1 MPLITSAGAVP
12 SSPASLNAELVA
24 KAVAISPGLTA
35 NLPGALIE
43 DLSSTGTGA
52 LVVQDQAAVD
62 LLNSV
67 SPLTANA
74 FILYQLGDVYGVRQG
89 IGSNT
94 SVFVVFSGSP
104 GFVINTGF
112 IVSDGTHQYV
122 TQDPAIISG
131 PGPVGAS
138 LPTFCLAVDPGSWAI
153 PVATVTEPISSIPST
168 ITCTLSNPSTGIPGG
183 DPQTLPAFQA
193 QVIQA
198 GLAVATGTPAFTK
211 ATIQNVPGVQARL
224 VSMRQTGG
232 GWQII
237 VGGGDPY
244 QVAGAIFQSLF
255 NIQDLQPAATVGAT
269 ENIAI
274 NDFPDTYEIV
284 FVVPAQQ
291 SVGMTITWNT
301 AATANFVADAIVI
314 ALVQPAMAAYVNSI
328 TVGQPM
334 STLKLQDVFIT
345 AVKDS
350 IPEAALSKLQ
360 FIVTINGSV
369 VNPPTGG
376 TLIAGDP
383 EAFFFAVTAD
393 ISVVQG

>member
-12 SSPASLNAELVA
+12 SSPATLNAELVA
-24 KAVAISPGLTA
+24 GAVALAPGLTTT
-35 NLPGALIE
+35 LPGALIE

-62 LLNSV
+62 LINSV
-67 SPLTANA
+67 SPLTANE
-74 FILYQLGDVYGVRQG
+74 FILYQLGQVYGVRRG

-94 SVFVVFSGSP
+94 SVYVVFSGSP
-104 GFVINTGF
+104 GFVINSGF
-112 IVSDGTHQYV
+112 TVSDGTHQYV

-131 PGPVGAS
+131 PGPVGSS

-153 PVATVTEPISSIPST
+153 PAATVTEPISSIPST

-183 DPQTLPAFQA
+183 DPQTLPAYQA

-198 GLAVATGTPAFTK
+198 GLAVATGTPTFTK
-211 ATIQNVPGVQARL
+211 TTIQKVSGVQARL

-255 NIQDLQPAATVGAT
+255 NIQDLQPAATLGAT
-269 ENIAI
+269 ETIAI

-291 SVGMTITWNT
+291 DVGMTVTWNT
-301 AATANFVADAIVI
+301 VATANFVSNAIVI
-314 ALVQPAMAAYVNSI
+314 ALVQPAMVAYINSI
-328 TVGQPM
+328 TVGQPI
-334 STLKLQDVFIT
+334 SLLKLQDVFIA
-345 AVKDS
+345 AVTGS
-350 IPEAALSKLQ
+350 IPEAAISKLQ
-360 FIVTINGSV
+360 FIVTIDSIV

-383 EAFFFAVTAD
+383 EAFFFATTAD

>member
-12 SSPASLNAELVA
+12 YSPAVLNAQLLDG
-24 KAVAISPGLTA
+24 AVAQAPGLTA
-35 NLPGALIE
+35 TLPGALIE

-52 LVVQDQAAVD
+52 LVVQDQAAAD
-62 LLNSV
+62 LLNGV
-67 SPLTANA
+67 SPLTANE
-74 FILYQLGDVYGVRQG
+74 FILYQLGGVYGVRRG

-94 SVFVVFSGSP
+94 SVYVVFSGSP
-104 GFVINTGF
+104 GFVINRGF

-131 PGPVGAS
+131 PGPIGSSAA
-138 LPTFCLAVDPGSWAI
+138 TFCLAVDAGTWAV
-153 PVATVTEPISSIPST
+153 PSGTVIDKVTSVPSA
-168 ITCTLSNPSTGIPGG
+168 ITLTFTNPATGIPGG
-183 DPQTLPAFQA
+183 DPQTLADYQA

-198 GLAVATGTPAFTK
+198 GLAVATGTPAFLKT
-211 ATIQNVPGVQARL
+211 QVENVYGVQPRL

-244 QVAGAIFQSLF
+244 QVAGAIYQALF
-255 NIQDLQPAATVGAT
+255 NIQDLQAATTMGST
-269 ENIAI
+269 QTIAI
-274 NDFPDTYEIV
+274 NDYPNTYEIV

-291 SVGMTITWNT
+291 SVGMTVTWNT
-301 AATANFVADAIVI
+301 VATANFVSEAIVI
-314 ALVQPAMAAYVNSI
+314 ALVQPAIVAYINSI
-328 TVGQPM
+328 TVGEPI
-334 STLKLQDVFIT
+334 SVLTLQDTFIK
-345 AVKDS
+345 AVAGS
-350 IPEAALSKLQ
+350 IPEEAISKLQ
-360 FIVTINGSV
+360 FIVTIDGDV

-383 EAFFFAVTAD
+383 ESFFFAESSD

>member
-12 SSPASLNAELVA
+12 SSPSDLNAELVA
-24 KAVAISPGLTA
+24 GAVARSPGLTTT
-35 NLPGALIE
+35 LPGALIE

-62 LLNSV
+62 LVNSV
-67 SPLTANA
+67 SPLTANE
-74 FILYQLGDVYGVRQG
+74 FILYQLGGVYGVRQG
-89 IGSNT
+89 VGSNT
-94 SVFVVFSGSP
+94 SVYVVFSGSP
-104 GFVINTGF
+104 GFVINAGF

-138 LPTFCLAVDPGSWAI
+138 DATFCLAVDAGSWAI
-153 PVATVTEPISSIPST
+153 PADTVTEPISSIPST
-168 ITCTLSNPSTGIPGG
+168 ITCTLTNPATGIPGG
-183 DPQTLPAFQA
+183 DPQTLAAFQA

-198 GLAVATGTPAFTK
+198 GLAVATGTPTFVKT
-211 ATIQNVPGVQARL
+211 TIQNVPGVQARL

-232 GWQII
+232 GWQVI

-244 QVAGAIFQSLF
+244 QVAGALFQCLF
-255 NIQDLQPAATVGAT
+255 NIQDLQPATTLGAT

-301 AATANFVADAIVI
+301 AATANFVSDAIVI
-314 ALVQPAMAAYVNSI
+314 ALVQPAMVDYINSI
-328 TVGQPM
+328 TVGQPI

-345 AVKDS
+345 AVQAS
-350 IPEAALSKLQ
+350 IPEAAISKLQ
-360 FIVTINGSV
+360 FVVTIDGDV
-369 VNPPTGG
+369 VAPPAGG
-376 TLIAGDP
+376 VLIAGDP
-383 EAFFFAVTAD
+383 EAFFFSVASD
-393 ISVVQG
+393 ISIVQG